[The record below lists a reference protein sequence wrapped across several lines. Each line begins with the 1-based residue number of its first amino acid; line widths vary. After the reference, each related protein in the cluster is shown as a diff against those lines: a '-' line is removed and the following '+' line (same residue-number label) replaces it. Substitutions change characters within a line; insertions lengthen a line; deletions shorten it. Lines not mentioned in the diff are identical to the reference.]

1 MRNLGGAIGI
11 ALVDT
16 ILYGRTIGHGL
27 ALRDRLIAGDV
38 TAAQAIGLDVELFLH
53 RPANVSDAT
62 AEAFVRPMVE
72 RAAFAFSV
80 NEAWALLAVVAL
92 IGMLL
97 VPFAG
102 KATAK

>member
-1 MRNLGGAIGI
+1 
-11 ALVDT
+11 
-16 ILYGRTIGHGL
+16 
-27 ALRDRLIAGDV
+27 
-38 TAAQAIGLDVELFLH
+38 
-53 RPANVSDAT
+53 
-62 AEAFVRPMVE
+62 MVE